1 MSTFSKIFK
10 ILDAKDKKY
19 LVILFI
25 IITITTIAEL
35 INLGS
40 IIALAN
46 FILNEK
52 KFVEFISE
60 NLILRK
66 FFNEINYDKLPIILI
81 TCAIIILF
89 IKSILLL
96 FFFWVKNR
104 FLFHYEVKL
113 KNRIFKNY
121 LNQNY
126 NFFLKNDQSEL
137 IRNINTE
144 VGNFRFIAL
153 QVPVQ
158 IIFDFLIIIFISIS
172 LIIIK
177 PIETITLVLGFSLML
192 ILYFLL
198 IKNKIKKWS
207 EKRFE
212 SENSIIKNLLEVFS
226 IIKEV
231 LIYKNTKK
239 FIKKNYN
246 DNSRLA
252 NINVINYFI
261 AEVPKH
267 LLEFVGIFI
276 ILIYLYF
283 LSAIQNERLENSI
296 FILTIFSI
304 SIYRVLPSFLKIING
319 FQSLRFG
326 KPSVDIIFK
335 DAISLEKENS
345 YLTSNQKILFNNTI
359 EVKNL
364 NIQYKDKNLYK
375 ENLNFQIK
383 KDEKIL
389 IVGPSGSGK
398 TTLLLML
405 AGLITPSFGKIYS
418 DDKNIYNNLNE
429 WQKKISWVDQK
440 TVLLDETIKNNVTI
454 MEDDN
459 EIDETKLLETIKF
472 VNLNQINLNKKVG
485 EKSKFISG
493 GEAQRISLARGIYKN
508 TEILLLDEFTSNLDD
523 KNISDILKKIKLIN
537 NKTIIAISHN
547 HNLENYFDRKIEI
560 C

>member
-10 ILDAKDKKY
+10 ILDAKDKKN
-19 LVILFI
+19 LIILFI

-52 KFVEFISE
+52 NFIKFISE
-60 NLILRK
+60 NLILK
-66 FFNEINYDKLPIILI
+66 KYFNEINYDKLAIILI
-81 TCAIIILF
+81 IGAIIILF

-144 VGNFRFIAL
+144 VGNFRFVAL
-153 QVPVQ
+153 QIPVQ
-158 IIFDFLIIIFISIS
+158 MIFDFLMIVFVSIS
-172 LIIIK
+172 LIIVK
-177 PIETITLVLGFSLML
+177 PVETITLVLGFSLML

-198 IKNKIKKWS
+198 IKNKVKKWS

-226 IIKEV
+226 IVKEV
-231 LIYKNTKK
+231 LIYKKTKK

-283 LSAIQNERLENSI
+283 LSAVQNESLENSV

-319 FQSLRFG
+319 IQSLRFG

-335 DAISLEKENS
+335 DAISLGRENS
-345 YLTSNQKILFNNTI
+345 YLISNEKIVFNNTI

-364 NIQYKDKNLYK
+364 NIKYKDKNFYK

-383 KDEKIL
+383 KNEKIL

-398 TTLLLML
+398 TSLLLML

-418 DDKNIYNNLNE
+418 DDKNIHNNLNE
-429 WQKKISWVDQK
+429 WQKKISWIDQK

-459 EIDETKLLETIKF
+459 EIDEARLLETIKF
-472 VNLNQINLNKKVG
+472 VNLDQINLNKKVG
-485 EKSKFISG
+485 ENSKFVSG

-508 TEILLLDEFTSNLDD
+508 TEILLLDEFTSNLDN
-523 KNISDILKKIKLIN
+523 KNINDILKKIKLIN
-537 NKTIIAISHN
+537 NKTIVAISHD